1 MTEIYSAMKKYLLTL
16 LLIITALSASAEFR
30 WGPTAGINIS
40 TLKWKQDLV
49 TTKSMVGVNAGVMGE
64 IMIPGIGFGV
74 DFALKYALHGAKVN
88 FGEQKVWSSSGY
100 GNENV
105 MLHTLQLPINLR
117 FKWTRMN
124 GAERYV
130 APFVYAGPVFS
141 FNLATSKL
149 DCIEHPEGSFGLQF
163 GIGGEFFEKWQL
175 SVGYLW
181 GLSYDI
187 RTVKLD
193 NFSAR
198 NSGWQI
204 NLAWLF

>member
-1 MTEIYSAMKKYLLTL
+1 MALLISMRKIFLTLIILLT
-16 LLIITALSASAEFR
+16 AVSASAEFR

-40 TLKWKQDLV
+40 TLHWKQDLI
-49 TTKSMVGVNAGVMGE
+49 TTKTGVGVNAGIMGE
-64 IMIPGIGFGV
+64 IMIPGIGFGIDV
-74 DFALKYALHGAKVN
+74 ALKYAMHESKVN
-88 FGEQKVWSSSGY
+88 FGEKYVWSSDGF

-105 MLHTLQLPINLR
+105 MFHTLQIPLNLR

-124 GAERYV
+124 GIEHYI
-130 APFVYAGPVFS
+130 APLAYAGPVFT

-149 DCIEHPEGSFGLQF
+149 SCIEHPEGSFALQC
-163 GIGGEFFEKWQL
+163 GIGAELFEKFQITG
-175 SVGYLW
+175 GYLW
-181 GLSYDI
+181 GLSYDV